1 MNFHTVKISASDKM
15 RIQTLHELGLGY
27 RRVVSKFPD
36 KHFEHL
42 L

>member
-1 MNFHTVKISASDKM
+1 MGEISSSDKM
-15 RIQTLHELGLGY
+15 RIQTLHDLGLGHI
-27 RRVVSKFPD
+27 RIVSEFPY